1 MKKKTEIA
9 REAYLNGDKKEA
21 LRIAKTFRI
30 GFTKVDRDSLVRAYE
45 CMVHPEFYQM
55 LGKDIQDE
63 IEKGVQ
69 VFEEKILRPTRV
81 QKEVSL

>member
-30 GFTKVDRDSLVRAYE
+30 GLTKADRDFLVRAYE

-55 LGKDIQDE
+55 LGKDPQTE
-63 IEKGVQ
+63 IEKGIQ
-69 VFEEKILRPTRV
+69 VFEEKILLPSK
-81 QKEVSL
+81 QEVSL